1 MDTRTSVDP
10 KVVVGRRVLFIVA
23 RDEPRLHAYLK
34 EQFTDLPS
42 VDVVMDRRREGF
54 APDNPGKD
62 SERRRRAIDG
72 DLRRFGWAV
81 VKRGESGP

>member
-1 MDTRTSVDP
+1 MDTRTSVEP
-10 KVVVGRRVLFIVA
+10 KVAVGRRVLFIVS
-23 RDEPRLHAYLK
+23 RSEPRLHAYLK

-54 APDNPGKD
+54 APDSPGQA

-81 VKRGESGP
+81 IKRGEPGP

>member
-1 MDTRTSVDP
+1 
-10 KVVVGRRVLFIVA
+10 VVVGRRVLFIVA

-54 APDNPGKD
+54 APDIGKD